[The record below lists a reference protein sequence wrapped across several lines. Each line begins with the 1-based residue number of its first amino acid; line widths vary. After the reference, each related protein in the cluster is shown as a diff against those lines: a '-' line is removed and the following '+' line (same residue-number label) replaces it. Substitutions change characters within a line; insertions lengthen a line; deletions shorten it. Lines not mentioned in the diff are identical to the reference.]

1 MFDQVL
7 LVESFLVPEVDLQY
21 EVGYVER
28 ARMRQQFSF
37 CKVEMDLL
45 WINFLPCSLFDDH
58 ETNTWRG
65 TYRSTVLKNVS
76 NMLRVG
82 NSWSYFITEATH
94 ASTNGLL
101 HPVKHI
107 DVSFIHIASG
117 WRPW

>member
-21 EVGYVER
+21 EVGDVER

-37 CKVEMDLL
+37 CKAEMDLL

-58 ETNTWRG
+58 ETNTRRG

-94 ASTNGLL
+94 AGTNGLL
-101 HPVKHI
+101 HPVKYI
-107 DVSFIHIASG
+107 DVSFIHIASW